1 MTTPL
6 GPTTS
11 TSRKTDRPGHRFRQ
25 AGIAPLLTLGVIAL
39 GLAACGGS
47 SSSSTTTTN
56 ATSTT
61 AGSGNSG
68 SPTSTSTSVTTS
80 TAPGISEC
88 LNGSLTLTLGSP
100 NGTAGA
106 THYGLTFKNT
116 GTSACTMYGYPGV
129 SFLDSGGNQIGAAA
143 QQEGGSLV
151 TVTLAAGGN
160 AYASIAVTD
169 PGIPPCTGPGTAA
182 QVRVYPP
189 GQTQAALVPAPPDLL
204 VCTSPNTSAY
214 TSSFVTPVSATAI
227 G

>member
-1 MTTPL
+1 VTTPL
-6 GPTTS
+6 VPTTS
-11 TSRKTDRPGHRFRQ
+11 TYRNRHRPVHPFRR
-25 AGIAPLLTLGVIAL
+25 AGLTPLIALGVIAV
-39 GLAACGGS
+39 GLAACS
-47 SSSSTTTTN
+47 SSSSSPTTTTN
-56 ATSTT
+56 ATTTT

-68 SPTSTSTSVTTS
+68 SPPSTSSSATTS

-88 LNGSLTLTLGSP
+88 LNGSLELTLGPP

-116 GTSACTMYGYPGV
+116 GAAACTMYGYPGV
-129 SFLDSGGNQIGAAA
+129 SFLNSSGNQIGAAA
-143 QQEGGSLV
+143 QQEGGPRV

-169 PGIPPCTGPGTAA
+169 PGIPPCAGPGTAA

-189 GQTQAALVPAPPDLL
+189 GETQAALIAAPPDLL

-214 TSSFVTPVSATAI
+214 TSSFVTPVSSTAI